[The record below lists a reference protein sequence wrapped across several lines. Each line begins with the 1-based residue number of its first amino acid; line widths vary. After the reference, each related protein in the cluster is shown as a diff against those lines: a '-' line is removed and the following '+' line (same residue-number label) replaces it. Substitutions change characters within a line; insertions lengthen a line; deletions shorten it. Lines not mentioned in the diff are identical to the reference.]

1 MTQDWSQEFIFS
13 KEVIKQNA
21 PTSPGIY
28 KILQLPEY
36 QRYEGRTR
44 VLKIGQSGSDLQAEL
59 LNHFA
64 RHTTANRLAR
74 IQKRS
79 GVQVT
84 FKHMILDSEDAQK
97 EEKSFLR
104 QFEDKHWDLPLLN
117 SKRGYVRDEDRH
129 YRVKVVAQSMPQTFY
144 SGLC

>member
-1 MTQDWSQEFIFS
+1 MTEDWSQEFVFS
-13 KEVIKQNA
+13 KEVIRQNV

-28 KILQLPEY
+28 EILQLPEY

-64 RHTTANRLAR
+64 RHTAANRLAR
-74 IQKRS
+74 IQKRP

-84 FKHMILDSEDAQK
+84 FKHMILDPEDAQR

-104 QFEDKHWDLPLLN
+104 QFEDEHWDLPLLN
-117 SKRGYVRDEDRH
+117 STRGYDRDEDRH
-129 YRVKVVAQSMPQTFY
+129 YRVN
-144 SGLC
+144 